1 MEEKKI
7 LTVGKMIAMSI
18 LHGGPETTF
27 LAFFNCTLSVWWAVC
42 CHTTAHWCMEDVPDM
57 LTQKVGNHF
66 SFHDMATHNYFVHK
80 NFIKIDGINCSY
92 K

>member
-1 MEEKKI
+1 M
-7 LTVGKMIAMSI
+7 TVGKNDSNVNIAWWPRDYLLGI
-18 LHGGPETTF
+18 FQLYIICLVGC
-27 LAFFNCTLSVWWAVC
+27 LLSHHCPLV
-42 CHTTAHWCMEDVPDM
+42 EDVPDM